1 MLKKI
6 LLSAALAAG
15 LATVSVASIVLGAY
29 DQGAEVSISLDVSE
43 LMAQSGNLPDRTPVD
58 LL

>member
-15 LATVSVASIVLGAY
+15 FATVSVASIMLGAH
-29 DQGAEVSISLDVSE
+29 DQGVETSISIDVSE
-43 LMAQSGNLPDRTPVD
+43 LMAQSGNLPDRTPAD